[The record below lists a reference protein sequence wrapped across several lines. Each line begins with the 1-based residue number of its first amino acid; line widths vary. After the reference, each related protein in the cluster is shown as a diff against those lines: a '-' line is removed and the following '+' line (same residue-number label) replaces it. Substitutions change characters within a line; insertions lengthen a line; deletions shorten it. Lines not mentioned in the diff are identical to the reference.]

1 MRMTTVLIEDY
12 ALLRIA
18 IQHVLEH
25 GRGAGEVR
33 ALASAELEA
42 VASSVDRPPELAIL
56 GCSGVSEHDQL
67 MLTRVIA
74 TLAPRNML
82 LLYPE
87 LDLAVLTAAA
97 RAGVAGYVAKS
108 LSPDALGAAIS
119 LVMAGGQCYP
129 LPVQASATP
138 VRGAMQLTQR
148 QEQILRLMVQGK
160 TMREISREV
169 GTSVATVKS
178 HARTLYWKLN
188 ARNQAAAAYAAVS
201 LGLVPGLRED
211 KDTGP
216 ADPPA

>member
-1 MRMTTVLIEDY
+1 MTTVLIEDY

-25 GRGAGEVR
+25 GRGAGQVR

-87 LDLAVLTAAA
+87 L
-97 RAGVAGYVAKS
+97 AGVAGYVAKS